1 MLPSQRAEITV
12 VELSGKGY
20 VFSEPGGRNKGI
32 GIFFC
37 RKFNFQKDQMR
48 KPAFKY
54 IQFSGQSAGKR
65 DHVTL
70 LLNQMSVY
78 FGQKVIIGF
87 PGQREIIFLPCHGAF
102 GFVSDF
108 ILIVIPPDADDGL
121 CIQISLLY
129 DAAGVFL

>member
-1 MLPSQRAEITV
+1 MLLSQRAEITV

-37 RKFNFQKDQMR
+37 RKFNFQKDQMC

-54 IQFSGQSAGKR
+54 IPVQRSIRRKR

-70 LLNQMSVY
+70 LFESDVRLFWAKGDNRL
-78 FGQKVIIGF
+78 
-87 PGQREIIFLPCHGAF
+87 PGSKGIIFLPLAME
-102 GFVSDF
+102 
-108 ILIVIPPDADDGL
+108 
-121 CIQISLLY
+121 LL
-129 DAAGVFL
+129 DL